1 MGKGHCFSPVQ
12 RRACL
17 PAYRPGRHVIALFD
31 RTIIFNIRIVNNLN
45 VEYRA
50 FIPTRVRAGFFEEI
64 DMTTQTIRSEVTGTV
79 WKIVAQAGDALE
91 ADDTIMILESM
102 KMEIPVVAPE
112 AGRVVE
118 LLVAEGAPVREG
130 QEVAVFEDA

>member
-1 MGKGHCFSPVQ
+1 
-12 RRACL
+12 
-17 PAYRPGRHVIALFD
+17 
-31 RTIIFNIRIVNNLN
+31 
-45 VEYRA
+45 
-50 FIPTRVRAGFFEEI
+50 
-64 DMTTQTIRSEVTGTV
+64 MTTQTIRSEITGTV
-79 WKIVAQAGDALE
+79 WTIVVQAGDVLE

-130 QEVAVFEDA
+130 QEVAVFEDAQAP